1 MEKPKIPV
9 SATEEDQVTRKLL
22 IWLNS
27 YPDLPVDMIRFEFLA
42 ADTEG
47 MALSTIQAGYITR
60 QYILGGYQAELQ
72 FKIIYRLKPGN
83 SNDKR
88 LKADEILIVV
98 GHNKETLMDSIGS
111 SYNGIPIKYV
121 EQVPQLGIAHGI
133 MKAAPALEAGMQEGD
148 IIEKVNDVTYDLEII
163 VDGFKFTI
171 SEYGIVTGEKTE
183 IATLPENKPN
193 IEAGTPVKIPDSWQT
208 ETVSYIKT
216 SDGTK
221 VKTLENS
228 KLS

>member
-1 MEKPKIPV
+1 MGKPKIPV

-47 MALSTIQAGYITR
+47 MALSTIQAGYITK

-88 LKADEILIVV
+88 LKADEILNAIGDFAASAELPDIGEGKKARDVKPTTRSSLFAMYDN
-98 GHNKETLMDSIGS
+98 GDEDHQILMKLI
-111 SYNGIPIKYV
+111 Y
-121 EQVPQLGIAHGI
+121 E
-133 MKAAPALEAGMQEGD
+133 
-148 IIEKVNDVTYDLEII
+148 VNV
-163 VDGFKFTI
+163 
-171 SEYGIVTGEKTE
+171 
-183 IATLPENKPN
+183 
-193 IEAGTPVKIPDSWQT
+193 
-208 ETVSYIKT
+208 
-216 SDGTK
+216 
-221 VKTLENS
+221 
-228 KLS
+228 